1 MNRGRVLIIGYGNP
15 GRQDDG
21 LGPAVAAQMDKLRWA
36 HLTVQDTYQ
45 LNIEDAIDVAGHDI
59 VWFVDATKV
68 GRSPFEVTGLTPSS
82 VADFTSHLVR
92 PEVVLALAR
101 HYYGRSPQAFL
112 LGIRGYAFEFVEE
125 LTAGAAVNLQ
135 LAVSMLT
142 ERTGRQP
149 LEDRA

>member
-1 MNRGRVLIIGYGNP
+1 
-15 GRQDDG
+15 
-21 LGPAVAAQMDKLRWA
+21 
-36 HLTVQDTYQ
+36 
-45 LNIEDAIDVAGHDI
+45 
-59 VWFVDATKV
+59 
-68 GRSPFEVTGLTPSS
+68 VTGLTPSS